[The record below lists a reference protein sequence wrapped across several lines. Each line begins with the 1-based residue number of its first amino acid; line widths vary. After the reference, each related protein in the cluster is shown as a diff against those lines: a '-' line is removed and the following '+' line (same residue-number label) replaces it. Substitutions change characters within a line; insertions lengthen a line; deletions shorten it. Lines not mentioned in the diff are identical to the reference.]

1 METLAKIC
9 IGVAIAFVLVGII
22 YLTFDVDFHIF

>member
-9 IGVAIAFVLVGII
+9 IGVAVVFVIVGVI
-22 YLTFDVDFHIF
+22 YLTFDIDFSIF